1 VYPQAIWGV
10 YLRLKKLRSNKNS
23 ASLRLC
29 EKIPNIKQTLPLIK
43 RIWQTQAYNGIFG
56 SDSTKNIKKWV

>member
-1 VYPQAIWGV
+1 MCPSVANV
-10 YLRLKKLRSNKNS
+10 VDKS
-23 ASLRLC
+23 LC

-43 RIWQTQAYNGIFG
+43 RIWQIQVRNGIFG